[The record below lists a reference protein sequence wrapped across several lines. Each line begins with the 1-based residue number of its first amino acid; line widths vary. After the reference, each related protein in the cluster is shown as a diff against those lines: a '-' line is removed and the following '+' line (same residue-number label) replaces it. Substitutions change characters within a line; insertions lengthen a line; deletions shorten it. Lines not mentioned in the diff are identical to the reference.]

1 MRRRAGRP
9 PSSSFL
15 SFLRNGEENRGGEG
29 GILTQANS
37 IDARTDDLVQR
48 AIRKKF
54 PCHTIIAVAHRLDTI
69 LDFDKV
75 AVLEAGRL
83 VEFDSPY
90 ALLEMPGSA
99 FSRLYHATATREA
112 EDGNDDLEVVV

>member
-1 MRRRAGRP
+1 M
-9 PSSSFL
+9 
-15 SFLRNGEENRGGEG
+15 
-29 GILTQANS
+29 LTQANS

-48 AIRKKF
+48 VIRKKF
-54 PCHTIIAVAHRLDTI
+54 PGHTIIAVAHRLDTI

-83 VEFDSPY
+83 VELDSPY

-99 FSRLYHATATREA
+99 FSRLYHAAATREG
-112 EDGNDDLEVVV
+112 EDGDDDLEDVA